1 MIISEHKNVTVS
13 RGLRVSVILVS
24 LIPYLGYPSS
34 TIYLNIIL
42 WLIMAYKNKFQFC
55 FYILS

>member
-34 TIYLNIIL
+34 TVYLNM
-42 WLIMAYKNKFQFC
+42 MAYFTIYCHVCNLL
-55 FYILS
+55 Y